1 MSHWQRYHA
10 RWSQIRPPL
19 RPDEDVVKAIV
30 KLVGGRG
37 RKVLLLGVT
46 PEFADAF
53 DNVQAVDKNPAM
65 IANLWPGDGATKKAS
80 LGDWLEMSGETGN
93 FDAVIGD
100 GSLNMPFYPRE
111 TRILLD
117 KVLERLAPGG
127 IFACRV
133 YERPARPITAE
144 DLVATASRPAMIG
157 FHGFKWQLIMH
168 LAEEVGANVPVALIR
183 EQFNERFPDR
193 AGLAARTGWR
203 DSDIDTIDVYRGSPA
218 VYAFP
223 NRQELQAVLPP
234 GIGDARFLACGSYD
248 MAACCPILTF
258 TKR

>member
-80 LGDWLEMSGETGN
+80 LGDWLEMSGETGC
-93 FDAVIGD
+93 
-100 GSLNMPFYPRE
+100 S
-111 TRILLD
+111 
-117 KVLERLAPGG
+117 AP
-127 IFACRV
+127 
-133 YERPARPITAE
+133 
-144 DLVATASRPAMIG
+144 
-157 FHGFKWQLIMH
+157 Q
-168 LAEEVGANVPVALIR
+168 
-183 EQFNERFPDR
+183 
-193 AGLAARTGWR
+193 
-203 DSDIDTIDVYRGSPA
+203 RGSKRPRRLSRRA
-218 VYAFP
+218 LFRSAS
-223 NRQELQAVLPP
+223 QA
-234 GIGDARFLACGSYD
+234 
-248 MAACCPILTF
+248 AA
-258 TKR
+258 